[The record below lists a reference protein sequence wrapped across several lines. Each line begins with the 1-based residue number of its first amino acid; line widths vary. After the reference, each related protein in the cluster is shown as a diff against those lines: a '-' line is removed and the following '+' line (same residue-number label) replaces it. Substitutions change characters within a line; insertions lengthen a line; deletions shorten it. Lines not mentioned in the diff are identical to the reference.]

1 MAVMLEGKCVK
12 RYQTA
17 RATVEI
23 WDGAYAG
30 KSEKEL
36 DAIRWEARRVACA
49 IIDRAV
55 REGRLDP
62 VTGELLDPVT
72 GARLG
77 PAEPEAQGHGGEG
90 HEDPAV

>member
-1 MAVMLEGKCVK
+1 MVELKGNIVATYRGEGC
-12 RYQTA
+12 
-17 RATVEI
+17 TVYI
-23 WDGAYAG
+23 RDAAYAG

-36 DAIRWEARRVACA
+36 EAIRWEARRIACA

-62 VTGELLDPVT
+62 ATGELLDPAT

-77 PAEPEAQGHGGEG
+77 PAEPEAQEQGGEG